1 MDVYALPAGQ
11 SAKAALRREIVG
23 LIDSVGRPK
32 FSPALF
38 KFANACIR
46 ADHVTAFAFDS
57 SRDAR
62 IIFAENKGTKP
73 VAKSVADRYVTDYWH
88 FDPAEARNKSSASK
102 NADSWAVKTSV
113 SDIEHTSYR
122 ASCYTAVD
130 LDSRLSIFAT
140 RGDRTIRLSFYRR
153 PGDDFSED
161 DVTHVLES
169 GDLLMALVWRHGEE
183 SSSGRQHHLD
193 AYFRERLLAVAPAL
207 SGREREVC
215 AMIARGMTSE
225 GIGLQL
231 KIGLSTV
238 HTYRK
243 RAYARLN
250 ISSQN
255 ELMRLILT

>member
-11 SAKAALRREIVG
+11 CAKGALRREIVG
-23 LIDSVGRPK
+23 LIDNVGRPK

-38 KFANACIR
+38 KFANDCIR
-46 ADHVTAFAFDS
+46 ADHVTAFSFDS
-57 SRDAR
+57 NHDAR
-62 IIFAENKGTKP
+62 IIFAENKGTIP
-73 VAKSVADRYVTDYWH
+73 VARSVADRYVADYWH
-88 FDPAEARNKSSASK
+88 FDPAAAPNKHAAG
-102 NADSWAVKTSV
+102 NNVDGWAVRTSA

-140 RGDRTIRLSFYRR
+140 RGDRTVRLSFYRR

-161 DVTHVLES
+161 DVTHVLELS
-169 GDLLMALVWRHGEE
+169 DLLMALVWRHGEE
-183 SSSGRQHHLD
+183 SSNGRQHRLD

-231 KIGLSTV
+231 KIGLNTV

-243 RAYARLN
+243 RAYTRLN

-255 ELMRLILT
+255 ELMRLMLT